1 MSSYSYVTRTSI
13 ITLIIVGL
21 CMPIVASG
29 LELSIGISNGHDY
42 NHGHVPLKKR
52 TAAELKKLKKQLA
65 NQLLKSKPNVFDE
78 VWNKNSIISG
88 FEKRE
93 LQLNDLIAKCSRS
106 VTSFGDGGL
115 EQLLIPVADRREID
129 RRQTMVKSL
138 VQDEAMFNKLRSA
151 LSQIAAGEEAFLAY
165 WDPNNAVH
173 REANR
178 FYYSLISYLSKDAEE
193 GLNHSKVALE
203 AGYWSS
209 LWSSATMMLS
219 YVFLD
224 GLSELVTDKKK
235 RVDLSGKF
243 LRGDIS
249 GFVQGV
255 MAGKAWEKFKRPF
268 VCNNVL
274 NMDDEDKFPVF
285 AKIEGTDETTFD
297 PFAFATLL
305 YSGSAG
311 DRYNAFYEPI
321 TRSTKAVGGDHAESL
336 IGKPIGSLL
345 GVTAAGA
352 GMGANLAIW
361 FAILQYSYQQ
371 LAANITGIRDLHKS
385 LVAVAHFTRAL
396 QDLESLVTH
405 SPKLVEVKAIN
416 HLTQTMNKNN
426 WSDKYKELMA
436 LLSSSTFNS
445 ADSKVFCVS
454 KVLLAH
460 KLMQEVK
467 DELVPALQAV
477 AEFDAYCSLAQLY
490 KEHVTKE
497 NSFTFAEFVE
507 NDTPQIQIDACWE
520 PLVSDRQAVV
530 NDIRLGIDGKGIR
543 MMITGP
549 NGCGKSTFLK
559 SLGHAVIM
567 AQSWGIVPAK
577 QAQLTLFT
585 GMRTSLDPK
594 EDILNG
600 ISTFMAQRMRIGQV
614 QEFVQESLMTEK
626 TLIMLDEPYR
636 GTTDYLTE
644 ECIYDFGKDVAQ
656 LPNVVVCIAT
666 HVKKPVELAR
676 KGSFANYHVQI
687 ESLGN
692 GEFKRLFTIAP
703 GAAHQW
709 LNDRQWM
716 KDFVYWLDK
725 DMQRNAIK
733 KTAH

>member
-1 MSSYSYVTRTSI
+1 MSSYSYVTRTRIATLVI
-13 ITLIIVGL
+13 IGLFLPII
-21 CMPIVASG
+21 ASAHAHTPSKEQSPAKKAS
-29 LELSIGISNGHDY
+29 ELLLAEKN
-42 NHGHVPLKKR
+42 KK
-52 TAAELKKLKKQLA
+52 AKQQLA
-65 NQLLKSKPNVFDE
+65 NQLLKSKPNVFDS
-78 VWNKNSIISG
+78 VWSKNSIISG

-93 LQLNDLIAKCSRS
+93 LQLNDLITKCSRS
-106 VTSFGDGGL
+106 VTSFGNSGL
-115 EQLLIPVADRREID
+115 EQLLIPVADSSEIN

-138 VQDEAMFNKLRSA
+138 VQDEVLFNNLRAA
-151 LSQIAAGEEAFLAY
+151 LSNVAAGEEAFLAY
-165 WDPNNAVH
+165 WDENNAVH

-178 FYYSLISYLSKDAEE
+178 FYYSLVSYISKDAEE
-193 GLNHSKVALE
+193 RLNHNKLALE
-203 AGYWSS
+203 GGYWVS
-209 LWSSATMMLS
+209 LWSSATMLLS

-224 GLSELVTDKKK
+224 GLKELSTDKNK
-235 RVDLSGKF
+235 RVELSEKLQQADLLGF
-243 LRGDIS
+243 LRG
-249 GFVQGV
+249 V
-255 MAGKAWEKFKRPF
+255 MFGKAWENFKQPF
-268 VCNNVL
+268 VWDNVL
-274 NMDDEDKFPVF
+274 NTSKQFPVF
-285 AKIEGTDETTFD
+285 AKDADGQPNVFD
-297 PFAFATLL
+297 PFAFMTLL
-305 YSGSAG
+305 GSGSAG

-321 TRSTKAVGGDHAESL
+321 TRSTRAVGGEQTESF
-336 IGKPIGSLL
+336 IGKPIGSAL
-345 GVTAAGA
+345 GLTAAGA
-352 GMGANLAIW
+352 GMGASLAIW
-361 FAILQYSYQQ
+361 FAVLQYSYMQ
-371 LAANITGIRDLHKS
+371 LSANITGIRELQKS
-385 LVAVAHFTRAL
+385 LVNLAHFTRAL
-396 QDLESLVTH
+396 QDLERLVAR
-405 SPKLVEVKAIN
+405 SPKLIEIKAIN
-416 HLTQTMNKNN
+416 YLAQVMNKNN
-426 WSDKYKELMA
+426 WSDKYKELMS

-490 KEHVTKE
+490 KEHANKE
-497 NSFTFAEFVE
+497 NSFAFAEFVE
-507 NDTPQIQIDACWE
+507 NNTPRIQIDACWE

-530 NDIRLGIDGKGIR
+530 NDIRLGVEGKGIR

-559 SLGHAVIM
+559 SLGHAIIM

-577 QAQLTLFT
+577 KAQLTMFT
-585 GMRTSLDPK
+585 GIRTSLDPK

-614 QEFVQESLMTEK
+614 QDFLHASDMTQK

-644 ECIYDFGKDVAQ
+644 ECIYDFGNDVAR
-656 LPNVVVCIAT
+656 LSNAVVCIAT

-676 KGSFANYHVQI
+676 NGSFANYHVEI

-703 GAAHQW
+703 GAANQW

-725 DMQRNAIK
+725 DMQRNAVNK
-733 KTAH
+733 

>member
-1 MSSYSYVTRTSI
+1 MSYSYATRRSI
-13 ITLIIVGL
+13 ITLVIAGL
-21 CMPIVASG
+21 CMPVVTSG
-29 LELSIGISNGHDY
+29 LELSLTLSVGHDH
-42 NHGHVPLKKR
+42 NHNHAPVKNR
-52 TAAELKKLKKQLA
+52 TAAELKKFKQHVA

-93 LQLNDLIAKCSRS
+93 LQLHDLITKCSRS
-106 VTSFGDGGL
+106 VTSFGDTGL
-115 EQLLIPVADRREID
+115 EQLLVPVADYREIN

-138 VQDEAMFNKLRSA
+138 VHDEALFNKLRGA

-178 FYYSLISYLSKDAEE
+178 FYYSLIAYLSKDAEE
-193 GLNHSKVALE
+193 SLNHSKVALE

-209 LWSSATMMLS
+209 LWSSATMVLS
-219 YVFLD
+219 YMFLD
-224 GLSELVTDKKK
+224 GLSELLTDKKK

-243 LRGDIS
+243 LRGDIP

-268 VCNNVL
+268 VLRNVL
-274 NMDDEDKFPVF
+274 NVDAEDQFPVF
-285 AKIEGTDETTFD
+285 AKDSNDQTTFD
-297 PFAFATLL
+297 PFAFGTLL
-305 YSGSAG
+305 FSGSAG
-311 DRYNAFYEPI
+311 DRYAAFYEPI
-321 TRSTKAVGGDHAESL
+321 TRSAKAVGGDQVESV
-336 IGKPIGSLL
+336 IGKPIGSLF
-345 GVTAAGA
+345 GTTAAGV
-352 GMGANLAIW
+352 GIGVNLAMW

-385 LVAVAHFTRAL
+385 LVKVAHFTRAL
-396 QDLESLVTH
+396 QALEGFVTR

-416 HLTQTMNKNN
+416 YLTQTMNKNN
-426 WSDKYKELMA
+426 WSDKYKELMS

-490 KEHVTKE
+490 KEHATTE

-507 NDTPQIQIDACWE
+507 HDTPQIAIDACWE
-520 PLVSDRQAVV
+520 PLVSDRQPVV
-530 NDIRLGIDGKGIR
+530 NDIRLGVDSNGIR

-577 QAQLTLFT
+577 KAQLTMFT
-585 GMRTSLDPK
+585 GIRTSLDPK

-600 ISTFMAQRMRIGQV
+600 ISTFMAQRMRINQV
-614 QEFVQESLMTEK
+614 QEFVHASDITEK

-644 ECIYDFGKDVAQ
+644 ECIYDFGKDVAR

-687 ESLGN
+687 ESLGD

-716 KDFVYWLDK
+716 KDFVYWLDQ
-725 DMQRNAIK
+725 DMQRNALK

>member
-1 MSSYSYVTRTSI
+1 MASYSYATRTSI
-13 ITLIIVGL
+13 VTLVIIGL
-21 CMPIVASG
+21 FMPVMASA
-29 LELSIGISNGHDY
+29 
-42 NHGHVPLKKR
+42 HGHAHTPHTAQSPAQK
-52 TAAELKKLKKQLA
+52 AAELLLAEKNKKIKQQLA

-78 VWNKNSIISG
+78 VWSRNSIISG

-93 LQLNDLIAKCSRS
+93 LQVNDLISKCSRS
-106 VTSFGDGGL
+106 VTSFGDSGL
-115 EQLLIPVADRREID
+115 EQLLVPVADRREIN

-138 VQDEAMFNKLRSA
+138 VQDEAMFNKLRGA
-151 LSQIAAGEEAFLAY
+151 LSQISAGEEALLAY
-165 WDPNNAVH
+165 WNYDHANAKVGGL
-173 REANR
+173 
-178 FYYSLISYLSKDAEE
+178 YYYLTPRSDMLNKSSL
-193 GLNHSKVALE
+193 ALE
-203 AGYWSS
+203 GGFWFSIFSS
-209 LWSSATMMLS
+209 IKSLAAYL
-219 YVFLD
+219 
-224 GLSELVTDKKK
+224 
-235 RVDLSGKF
+235 
-243 LRGDIS
+243 
-249 GFVQGV
+249 
-255 MAGKAWEKFKRPF
+255 
-268 VCNNVL
+268 C
-274 NMDDEDKFPVF
+274 
-285 AKIEGTDETTFD
+285 IEGIIEDCLD
-297 PFAFATLL
+297 PDAANIDFARALQKGRDKLFKPFNPNSDLNEENLRTNGDFSSKKII
-305 YSGSAG
+305 YHQMKGTAG
-311 DRYNAFYEPI
+311 DRYNICSILFGKNNIVARGLGFFFGLSNAIGSAAFENAFLLFLLQA
-321 TRSTKAVGGDHAESL
+321 TVDDLKDKVQSVRDLQKNLVQVASL
-336 IGKPIGSLL
+336 I
-345 GVTAAGA
+345 
-352 GMGANLAIW
+352 
-361 FAILQYSYQQ
+361 
-371 LAANITGIRDLHKS
+371 
-385 LVAVAHFTRAL
+385 RAL
-396 QDLESLVTH
+396 DSLEKIVFQ
-405 SPKLVEVKAIN
+405 SPLLIEVKTAKY
-416 HLTQTMNKNN
+416 LQQVMNKNN
-426 WSDKYKELMA
+426 WSDKLKQLMELLNA
-436 LLSSSTFNS
+436 FSFDT
-445 ADSKVFCVS
+445 AGKKVFSVGQ
-454 KVLLAH
+454 VLCAH
-460 KLMQEVK
+460 KLLTEVK

-490 KEHVTKE
+490 KEHATKE

-520 PLVSDRQAVV
+520 PLVSDRQPVV
-530 NDIRLGIDGKGIR
+530 NDIRLGVEGKGIR

-577 QAQLTLFT
+577 QAQLTMFT

-600 ISTFMAQRMRIGQV
+600 ISTFMAQRMRINQV
-614 QEFVQESLMTEK
+614 QEFVHESLMTEK

-687 ESLGN
+687 ESLGD